1 VTVTSVAGRAPYVS
15 THAPSPLIQ
24 ALVHRYPAG
33 SFRPAGGIA
42 GLGVL
47 ALVRDGKQMAA
58 VVGAVHIG

>member
-1 VTVTSVAGRAPYVS
+1 VT
-15 THAPSPLIQ
+15 THAPSPLVQ

-33 SFRPAGGIA
+33 FFRAAKGIA
-42 GLGVL
+42 CPGVL

>member
-1 VTVTSVAGRAPYVS
+1 VTTP
-15 THAPSPLIQ
+15 APSPLIQ

-33 SFRPAGGIA
+33 FFRAAGGIA

-58 VVGAVHIG
+58 VAGAVHIG

>member
-1 VTVTSVAGRAPYVS
+1 MTVSSVAGPAPYVS

-24 ALVHRYPAG
+24 ALVHSCPAG
-33 SFRPAGGIA
+33 SFWPGAIA

-47 ALVRDGKQMAA
+47 ALVRDGMQMAA